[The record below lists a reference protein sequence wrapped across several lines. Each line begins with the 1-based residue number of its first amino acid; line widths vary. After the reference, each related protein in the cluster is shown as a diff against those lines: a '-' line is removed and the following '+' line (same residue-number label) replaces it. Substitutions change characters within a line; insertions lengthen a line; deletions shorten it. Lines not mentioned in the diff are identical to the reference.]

1 MRPLSSLGI
10 FVAAGL
16 IAVGCATPQSQELQQ
31 AESSYSQAENNETI
45 NRHAP
50 VALREA
56 KQDLDRA
63 KAADDVD
70 EQKHFAY
77 LAQKKIDLARNQ
89 ATQADTREEVAN
101 LQQQQDEFLLA
112 MRRQQAEQA
121 RTEAEQAQQQLQTYQ
136 AREREQEL
144 TRAQEETQEAQ
155 SELQQLREQMSDMD
169 AKQTDR
175 GTVLTLSGV
184 VFETD
189 KAELKSGAER
199 NLSQLADYLRRN
211 PDKNIR
217 VEGFT
222 DSTGSAEYNQALS
235 ERRAL
240 EVARA
245 LQNQGISPDRISTRG
260 LGQDYPV
267 ATNATPAG
275 RQQNRRVE
283 ITILNPGQQEQSPQ
297 EGRGRM

>member
-1 MRPLSSLGI
+1 MKPVSTLGI

-31 AESSYSQAENNETI
+31 AESSYSQAQNNETI

-63 KAADDVD
+63 KAADEVE

-77 LAQKKIDLARNQ
+77 LAQKKIELAQNQ
-89 ATQADTREEVAN
+89 ATQANSREEVAN

-112 MRRQQAEQA
+112 MRRQQADQA
-121 RTEAEQAQQQLQTYQ
+121 RAEAEQAQQ
-136 AREREQEL
+136 EL
-144 TRAQEETQEAQ
+144 TRAQQEAQEAQ

-199 NLSQLADYLRRN
+199 NLSQLADYLREN
-211 PDKNIR
+211 PDRNIR

-267 ATNATPAG
+267 ASNATPAG

-283 ITILNPGQQEQSPQ
+283 ITILNSGQQEQSPQ